1 MCAAHQTNCRPYLFI
16 PAARGTPGGVYIY
29 RDDDLSLY
37 YELGRSEEMVSV
49 QHRPYHEDLWQG
61 AASDA
66 GGHISGYVS
75 VMRSQSFIVHY
86 DGCYNSNWG
95 IGCARLRVFC

>member
-1 MCAAHQTNCRPYLFI
+1 MCAAHQTNCRPRPFF
-16 PAARGTPGGVYIY
+16 PAARGPQGGVYIC

-37 YELGRSEEMVSV
+37 YELGRSEEMVPV
-49 QHRPYHEDLWQG
+49 QHRPYCEDLWKG

-75 VMRSQSFIVHY
+75 VMHMTGPSH
-86 DGCYNSNWG
+86 
-95 IGCARLRVFC
+95 